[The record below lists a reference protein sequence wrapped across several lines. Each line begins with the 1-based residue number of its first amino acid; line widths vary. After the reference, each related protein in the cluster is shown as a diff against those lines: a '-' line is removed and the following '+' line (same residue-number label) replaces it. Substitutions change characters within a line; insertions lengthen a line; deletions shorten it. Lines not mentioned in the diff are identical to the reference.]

1 VSCLTFFPSPAWNR
15 GNPRRSAGLFILKC
29 IHALTQAFS
38 CADFPVALNQP
49 CFHFPL
55 TERLPQVRDAAET
68 SLEREISEIEQ
79 SISKLSIQLSRLNTD
94 ISHLDVTKLRLEND
108 LKDKRE
114 ALDLEAEVEQRQRD
128 LGQRI
133 NAAFEG

>member
-1 VSCLTFFPSPAWNR
+1 MCQDLNFT
-15 GNPRRSAGLFILKC
+15 RR
-29 IHALTQAFS
+29 
-38 CADFPVALNQP
+38 
-49 CFHFPL
+49 
-55 TERLPQVRDAAET
+55 QVRDGAET

-114 ALDLEAEVEQRQRD
+114 ALDLESEVEHRQRE
-128 LGQRI
+128 LGIRI
-133 NAAFEG
+133 NSAFDS

>member
-1 VSCLTFFPSPAWNR
+1 MSFS
-15 GNPRRSAGLFILKC
+15 S
-29 IHALTQAFS
+29 IHF
-38 CADFPVALNQP
+38 DGF
-49 CFHFPL
+49 FHFKATRAHSP
-55 TERLPQVRDAAET
+55 PQVRDSAET

-128 LGQRI
+128 LGARI
-133 NAAFEG
+133 NAAFES